1 LLHGWIYDNNIICPR
16 FTRNFFKNYQLFD
29 FSNDYHYH
37 NIEFMNVNLFHDF
50 NSKVNLEEKSDKLK
64 IIKDKNSRFKHTYIV
79 TNIPLKVE

>member
-1 LLHGWIYDNNIICPR
+1 MVGYTITISYARDSPAI
-16 FTRNFFKNYQLFD
+16 FFKNYQLFD

-64 IIKDKNSRFKHTYIV
+64 IIKDKNSRFKHTSIV